1 MSPEL
6 IGMISVGAAIVG
18 ALLAGIWVLL
28 NRMDNAID
36 KLKIELKAD
45 IADSETRLRQEIA
58 ASETRQKEEIASI
71 RKEITDSETRR
82 KEDTASIRK
91 EIADSEARRKEDTAS
106 IRNDIASIRNE
117 IAASEARQKEETAS
131 IRNDIAS
138 IREDIKELRN
148 SVINLGQRVAR
159 VEALLIKDFATEL
172 AIDPTQLAS
181 EPEYRAG
188 VSEPK
193 PDGAT

>member
-6 IGMISVGAAIVG
+6 IGIIGMGGGIVG
-18 ALLAGIWVLL
+18 SGFAAFWVLL
-28 NRMDNAID
+28 KRMDQMRT
-36 KLKIELKAD
+36 ELKAE

-58 ASETRQKEEIASI
+58 
-71 RKEITDSETRR
+71 DSETRR
-82 KEDTASIRK
+82 KEDTAMIRND
-91 EIADSEARRKEDTAS
+91 IAASEARQKEE
-106 IRNDIASIRNE
+106 IASIRNE

-138 IREDIKELRN
+138 IREDIKELRS

-172 AIDPTQLAS
+172 AIDPTQVAS
-181 EPEYRAG
+181 ESEYRAG

>member
-6 IGMISVGAAIVG
+6 ITIIIAMISVGAAIVG

-58 ASETRQKEEIASI
+58 DSEARQKEEIASI
-71 RKEITDSETRR
+71 RNDIAASETRLR
-82 KEDTASIRK
+82 Q
-91 EIADSEARRKEDTAS
+91 EIADSETRRKEDTAS

-117 IAASEARQKEETAS
+117 IAASETRRKEDT
-131 IRNDIAS
+131 AS
-138 IREDIKELRN
+138 IREDIKELRS

>member
-1 MSPEL
+1 M
-6 IGMISVGAAIVG
+6 GGGIVG
-18 ALLAGIWVLL
+18 SGFAAFWVLL
-28 NRMDNAID
+28 KRMDQMRT
-36 KLKIELKAD
+36 ELKAE

-58 ASETRQKEEIASI
+58 ASETR
-71 RKEITDSETRR
+71 R
-82 KEDTASIRK
+82 KEDTAM
-91 EIADSEARRKEDTAS
+91 
-106 IRNDIASIRNE
+106 IRNDIV
-117 IAASEARQKEETAS
+117 
-131 IRNDIAS
+131 S
-138 IREDIKELRN
+138 IREDIKELRS

-172 AIDPTQLAS
+172 AIDPTQVAS

>member
-6 IGMISVGAAIVG
+6 IGIIGMGGGIVG
-18 ALLAGIWVLL
+18 SGFAAFWVLL
-28 NRMDNAID
+28 KRMDQMRT
-36 KLKIELKAD
+36 ELKAE

-58 ASETRQKEEIASI
+58 
-71 RKEITDSETRR
+71 DSETRR
-82 KEDTASIRK
+82 KEDTAMIRND
-91 EIADSEARRKEDTAS
+91 IAASEARQKEE
-106 IRNDIASIRNE
+106 IASIRNE

-148 SVINLGQRVAR
+148 AVINLGQRVAR

>member
-6 IGMISVGAAIVG
+6 IGIIGMGGGIVG
-18 ALLAGIWVLL
+18 SGFAAFWVLL
-28 NRMDNAID
+28 KRMDQMRT
-36 KLKIELKAD
+36 ELKAE
-45 IADSETRLRQEIA
+45 IADSETRLRQEIATSETRLRQEIA
-58 ASETRQKEEIASI
+58 ASETR
-71 RKEITDSETRR
+71 R
-82 KEDTASIRK
+82 KEDTAM
-91 EIADSEARRKEDTAS
+91 
-106 IRNDIASIRNE
+106 IRNDIVSIRNEIAASEARQKEDTASIRNE
-117 IAASEARQKEETAS
+117 IAASEARQKEDTAS

-138 IREDIKELRN
+138 IREDIKELRS

-172 AIDPTQLAS
+172 AIDPTQVAS